1 MNERVYDNG
10 IDRLRSPERIERLEV
25 DRVADLCLN
34 ESKIDSVLDIGTG
47 SGLFAEAF
55 YMKGIKVAGIDL
67 NPIMIETARKILP
80 DCDLRISKAE
90 DLPFKDNSFDMI
102 FMGVVFHEVDDFKK
116 VMEETYRVAVKSV
129 SILEWDYK
137 TEEYGPPIEHRLSE
151 EFINKIAEGSGFTKI
166 KRIPLKSLVLYRL
179 YK

>member
-10 IDRLRSPERIERLEV
+10 IDRLRAPERIERLEV
-25 DRVADLCLN
+25 NRVVDLCLG
-34 ESKIDSVLDIGTG
+34 ESKINSVLDIGTG

-55 YMKGIKVAGIDL
+55 YKKGIKVAGIDL
-67 NPIMIETARKILP
+67 NPNMVETASKILQ
-80 DCDLRISKAE
+80 DCEFKISAAE
-90 DLPFKDNSFDMI
+90 ELPFEDNSFDMI
-102 FMGVVFHEVDDFKK
+102 FMGVVFHEVDNYIK
-116 VMEETYRVAVKSV
+116 VLKETKRVAVKSV
-129 SILEWDYK
+129 SILEWDFK

-151 EFINKIAEGSGFTKI
+151 EFINKIAEESGFTNV